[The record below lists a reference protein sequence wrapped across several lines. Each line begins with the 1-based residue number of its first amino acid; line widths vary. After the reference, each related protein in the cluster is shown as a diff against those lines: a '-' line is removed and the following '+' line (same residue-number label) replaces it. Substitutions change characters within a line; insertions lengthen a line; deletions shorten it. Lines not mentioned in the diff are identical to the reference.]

1 MTSVAPLRKLFKPI
15 LAKNPD
21 LVLQGRWLIR
31 PPLKNVFVGLYV
43 EPSSSSHD
51 WSGSIYFLPL
61 SLARNS
67 YNKLFC
73 LDGFQIE
80 YEIGVP
86 PLSYEVEKRLRAE
99 GRPIPPRIIQDIHA
113 PDFQDYLIHNFNV
126 KARPLFDEEW
136 NLDKAIA
143 WLTDYIAKPARGYPQ
158 EFHGWAAAVT
168 GDFAN
173 AEALLTEQCDIWAS
187 FGAHRKEYKYFKQ
200 LESLIAQLKTRDP
213 AAIAD
218 YLHGLEAATID
229 EYKLDTFWQRTPF
242 PFEES
247 HKS

>member
-15 LAKNPD
+15 LAQHPD

-31 PPLKNVFVGLYV
+31 PPLKNVFVGLHV

-51 WSGSIYFLPL
+51 WSGRIHLLPL
-61 SLARNS
+61 SLPRGAQDKR
-67 YNKLFC
+67 FC
-73 LDGFQIE
+73 INGFLIE
-80 YEIGVP
+80 YEIGVR
-86 PLSYEVEKRLRAE
+86 PLSDEAEKRLRTE
-99 GRPIPPRIIQDIHA
+99 GKPIPPRIIQDIHA
-113 PDFQDYLIHNFNV
+113 PDFRDHLIHNFNL

-143 WLTDYIAKPARGYPQ
+143 WLKDYVAKPARGYPQ

-187 FGAHRKEYKYFKQ
+187 FGPDWKEHEDFKL
-200 LESLIAQLKTRDP
+200 LEGLIARLKTRD
-213 AAIAD
+213 ATAIAD
-218 YLHGLEAATID
+218 YLHGLEAATIK
-229 EYKLDTFWQRTPF
+229 EYKLDAFWQPTPF
-242 PFEES
+242 PFEVARPG
-247 HKS
+247 